1 MSSLTINLTQA
12 PLEPLLPSV
21 DTPRTRKRKAQA
33 LLLKKDDRLRS
44 KSGYLLRCLGDEN
57 QPQAIPSTDSPFR
70 WAKRQA
76 KMAATS
82 SLRPAAPSSPTTS
95 VEVTAMTM
103 SSSSSSSSSSS
114 VEVEVEVEVDA
125 AGDPRAKEEDVVVV
139 LERSSLKPSKDAS
152 LEREQMIRHLKS
164 TVWSEVYYAVE
175 SFRRLCIHHPSEVS
189 SDLDSLLLAVCESA
203 KALRSAVARNSLL
216 ALSDA
221 FVWDSSSDL
230 VNPISCC
237 SDDVL
242 DVVVFTLLEQGAA
255 DKSFLRKAAE
265 EGMMQLTS
273 SSVVSSSVMQFERI
287 FTSLSQHVH
296 HKRPK
301 IPALVGKYCLSS
313 MCSCLET
320 TQLKELASLSTTA
333 AAAAATTA
341 ATATTT
347 TTTTI
352 ENIENPEEETAE
364 KNIFVNILR
373 TFSTLL
379 TAKDPEGRK
388 SGQRGFKSVRKMI
401 GEKELFVR
409 LLRKL
414 LPSHETG
421 KALKA
426 AGIVNKSSAAP
437 KRMSLKEKMR
447 LAKLQMAKMKMNKT

>member
-12 PLEPLLPSV
+12 PLEPRFPSV

-33 LLLKKDDRLRS
+33 LLLNKDDRLRS

-114 VEVEVEVEVDA
+114 VEVEVDA

-301 IPALVGKYCLSS
+301 IPALVGKYCLFS

-320 TQLKELASLSTTA
+320 TQLKELASLSTT
-333 AAAAATTA
+333 TI
-341 ATATTT
+341 ATAIATATT

-352 ENIENPEEETAE
+352 ENIENEETAE

-426 AGIVNKSSAAP
+426 AGIVMKSSAAP